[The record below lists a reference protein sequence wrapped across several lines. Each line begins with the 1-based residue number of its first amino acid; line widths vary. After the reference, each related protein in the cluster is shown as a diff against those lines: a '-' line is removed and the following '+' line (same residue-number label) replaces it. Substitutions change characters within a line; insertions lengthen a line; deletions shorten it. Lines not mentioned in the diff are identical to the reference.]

1 MAVLLV
7 GGSVSL
13 FAADV
18 QITEPSQQLT
28 IQDVNTNYYFT
39 ADGQILYHDRGGPR
53 HVTGSVY
60 FYADNYNVTICSKED
75 VTSYVNDNSNNAKNT
90 LGWDGVNFVGNTGSS
105 ITLSLSENVNPVWIT
120 SKGINILGGT
130 TLNLNYGEKISQYVS
145 NSRITIADGSTVV
158 QNTRRV
164 ADSTTLFQFV
174 GGTGDIST
182 GGNVLFT
189 QESLTA
195 GTSKGSAIVNTS
207 LGSGITAKFDSS
219 FASGSAI
226 NFVTDISGAEYS
238 NTFALDGQ
246 NINIYAKDVSLSGL
260 TIKNSASTK
269 SQVYVE
275 SNSIT
280 LANRQN
286 IDANTSI
293 YLKGVI
299 KGVLDM
305 RGQGEKTI
313 ELTGDSTI
321 TMGDGS
327 GSLINLKSA
336 GETRYTLSS
345 NSRMNIAIGFDMQNV
360 KILTKNAAAGTGGN
374 NALALKMDSKSEFET
389 YGGLRIQGNSDIAGS
404 IIVKGT
410 GRSSNS
416 DGDDFMLAIS
426 GSGSN
431 NAIVRSTAIITQK
444 YDPSVTSITKSKNWI
459 SIGSLTIE
467 DGAKLQFEDKIHI
480 YSSKIILEGNDA
492 FNVGLD
498 GENFNSQAK
507 STINISNHMAS
518 QASQATTE
526 FVINAANELG
536 SFEFSQDNHLLA
548 ISFGKDGSLTIG
560 EDAGLVSFVGD
571 FFGEGAVLI
580 KGDVFNK
587 LRVYDLDFDS
597 NEGLKSRF
605 MAEGDRVITFV
616 NNGDGSYFINTV
628 VPEPAEWAAIMGV
641 CALTLVYIRRRK

>member
-28 IQDVNTNYYFT
+28 IQDVDTNYYFT
-39 ADGQILYHDRGGPR
+39 ADGQILYHDKGGPR

-75 VTSYVNDNSNNAKNT
+75 TDTYVNENSNNAKNT

-145 NSRITIADGSTVV
+145 DSRITIADGSTVV

-219 FASGSAI
+219 FAAGSTI
-226 NFVTDISGAEYS
+226 NFVTDRSGVSYN

-246 NINIYAKDVSLSGL
+246 NVNIYAKDVNISGL
-260 TIKNSASTK
+260 TVTNSTSTK

-299 KGVLDM
+299 SGSLDM

-313 ELTGDSTI
+313 ELTGNSTI
-321 TMGDGS
+321 SQMGDGS

-360 KILTKNAAAGTGGN
+360 KILTKNAATGTGGN
-374 NALALKMDSKSEFET
+374 NALMLKMDSKSEFET

-410 GRSSNS
+410 GRNTNA
-416 DGDDFMLAIS
+416 DGNDFKLAFS
-426 GSGSN
+426 GSATN
-431 NAIVRSTAIITQK
+431 NAIVRSTAVITQK
-444 YDPSVTSITKSKNWI
+444 YDPTVTSVAQSKNWI
-459 SIGSLTIE
+459 SIGILTVE

-480 YSSKIILEGNDA
+480 
-492 FNVGLD
+492 F
-498 GENFNSQAK
+498 FK
-507 STINISNHMAS
+507 S
-518 QASQATTE
+518 
-526 FVINAANELG
+526 
-536 SFEFSQDNHLLA
+536 
-548 ISFGKDGSLTIG
+548 
-560 EDAGLVSFVGD
+560 
-571 FFGEGAVLI
+571 
-580 KGDVFNK
+580 
-587 LRVYDLDFDS
+587 
-597 NEGLKSRF
+597 
-605 MAEGDRVITFV
+605 
-616 NNGDGSYFINTV
+616 NT
-628 VPEPAEWAAIMGV
+628 
-641 CALTLVYIRRRK
+641 